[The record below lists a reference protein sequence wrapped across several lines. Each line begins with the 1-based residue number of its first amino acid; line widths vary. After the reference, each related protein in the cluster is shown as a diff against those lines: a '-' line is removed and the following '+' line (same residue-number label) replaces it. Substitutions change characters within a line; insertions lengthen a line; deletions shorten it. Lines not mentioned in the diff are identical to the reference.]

1 MAAGSNLLIFN
12 IGKMKKILYILTA
25 IAALLFASSCE
36 KESGVLNQLA
46 GDWHCTMVESGVT
59 QDVYLSLGADGQF
72 EMYQK
77 TGDGPYWYSTGKY
90 TLDAEAMV
98 LSGMYSDKYPW
109 KYSYKVA
116 VSASSLEMT
125 AVENEAYVVSYS
137 KETIPAEV
145 RAKSLPLTKSESAEL
160 FL

>member
-1 MAAGSNLLIFN
+1 
-12 IGKMKKILYILTA
+12 MKKILYIISA
-25 IAALLFASSCE
+25 IATLLFASSCE

-46 GDWHCTMVESGVT
+46 GEWHCTVEESGVT
-59 QDVYLSLGADGQF
+59 QDVYLSLGTDGQF

-77 TGDGPYWYSTGKY
+77 TGEGPYWYSSGKY
-90 TLDAEAMV
+90 TLDTETMV
-98 LSGMYSDKYPW
+98 LSGVYSDKYPW

-116 VSASSLEMT
+116 VSASSLQMT
-125 AVENEAYVVSYS
+125 AVENETYVVSYS

>member
-1 MAAGSNLLIFN
+1 
-12 IGKMKKILYILTA
+12 MKKILYIISA
-25 IAALLFASSCE
+25 IATLLFASSCE

-46 GDWHCTMVESGVT
+46 GEWHCTVEESGVT
-59 QDVYLSLGADGQF
+59 QDVYLSLGTDGQF

-77 TGDGPYWYSTGKY
+77 TGEGPYWYSSGKY
-90 TLDAEAMV
+90 TLDTETMV
-98 LSGMYSDKYPW
+98 LSGVYSDKYPW

-116 VSASSLEMT
+116 VSASSLQMT
-125 AVENEAYVVSYS
+125 AVENKTYVVSYS

>member
-1 MAAGSNLLIFN
+1 
-12 IGKMKKILYILTA
+12 MKKILYIISA
-25 IAALLFASSCE
+25 IATLLFASSCE

-46 GDWHCTMVESGVT
+46 GEWHCTVEESGVT
-59 QDVYLSLGADGQF
+59 QDVYLSLGTDGQF

-77 TGDGPYWYSTGKY
+77 TGEGPYWYSSGKY
-90 TLDAEAMV
+90 TLDTETMV
-98 LSGMYSDKYPW
+98 LSGVYSDKYPW

-116 VSASSLEMT
+116 VSASSLQMT
-125 AVENEAYVVSYS
+125 AVENETYVVSYS
-137 KETIPAEV
+137 KETIHAEV

>member
-1 MAAGSNLLIFN
+1 
-12 IGKMKKILYILTA
+12 MKKILYIISA
-25 IAALLFASSCE
+25 IATLLFASSCE

-46 GDWHCTMVESGVT
+46 GEWHCTVEESGVT
-59 QDVYLSLGADGQF
+59 QDVYLSLGTDGQF

-77 TGDGPYWYSTGKY
+77 TGEGPYWYSSGKY
-90 TLDAEAMV
+90 TLDTETMV
-98 LSGMYSDKYPW
+98 LSGVYSDKYPW

-116 VSASSLEMT
+116 VSASSLQMT
-125 AVENEAYVVSYS
+125 AVENETYVVSYS

-145 RAKSLPLTKSESAEL
+145 RAKSVPLTKSEPAEL

>member
-1 MAAGSNLLIFN
+1 
-12 IGKMKKILYILTA
+12 MKKILYIISA
-25 IAALLFASSCE
+25 IATLLFASSCE

-46 GDWHCTMVESGVT
+46 GEWHCTVEESGVT
-59 QDVYLSLGADGQF
+59 QDVYLSLGTDGQF

-77 TGDGPYWYSTGKY
+77 TGEGPYWYSSGKY
-90 TLDAEAMV
+90 TLDTETMV
-98 LSGMYSDKYPW
+98 LSGVYSDKYPW

-116 VSASSLEMT
+116 VSASSLQMT

-145 RAKSLPLTKSESAEL
+145 CAKSLPLTKSESAEL